1 MVTGMRLPL
10 HRSSGYVVQ
19 RAGLKLAFLL
29 VIAAVEQAFG
39 WDNAVVQLSSLFA
52 GMCLVLATYNAER
65 PTAADLN
72 HWDEA
77 CWFGMI
83 ACLG

>member
-1 MVTGMRLPL
+1 MVTGMRLRIRL
-10 HRSSGYVVQ
+10 HFGYVAQ

-39 WDNAVVQLSSLFA
+39 WDNAVVHLSFLFA
-52 GMCLVLATYNAER
+52 GMCLVLATCYGDR